1 MFFPFLFDQIWQF
14 KIKSATIVRKILS
27 FRSYSRTFQKHF
39 EISNKCWGCKN
50 VWEIPIM
57 LFIILNMIFR
67 FSQCRTNYIASNAGI
82 IWFSAK
88 KCYLIPYLFY
98 IHCYTLTN
106 HHYLLSAHIICTV
119 TFVPFGSL
127 QGVPIN
133 MGFQWHFFDDD
144 AYLMFRLLDVFYT
157 TFWRITVHRRYILA
171 DETLVCEIKIGW
183 YNAIVQIKN
192 DFKFV
197 S

>member
-1 MFFPFLFDQIWQF
+1 M
-14 KIKSATIVRKILS
+14 
-27 FRSYSRTFQKHF
+27 
-39 EISNKCWGCKN
+39 
-50 VWEIPIM
+50 WEIPIM
-57 LFIILNMIFR
+57 LFIILIMIFR

-133 MGFQWHFFDDD
+133 REFQWHFFFVFNDDGSS
-144 AYLMFRLLDVFYT
+144 ARCSSYNILQSNRSQKIYSS
-157 TFWRITVHRRYILA
+157 RRNSSM
-171 DETLVCEIKIGW
+171 W
-183 YNAIVQIKN
+183 N
-192 DFKFV
+192 
-197 S
+197 